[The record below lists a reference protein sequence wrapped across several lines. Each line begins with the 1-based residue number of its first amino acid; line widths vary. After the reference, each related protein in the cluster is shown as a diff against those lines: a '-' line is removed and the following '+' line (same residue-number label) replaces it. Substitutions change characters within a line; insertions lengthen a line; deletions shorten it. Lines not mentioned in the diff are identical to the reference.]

1 MNWKG
6 NMSDTKQTPLE
17 TITRLSHDFGIKDYV
32 KGGGG
37 NTSVKD
43 EQTLWVKPSGTTLL
57 TLTPEKFVAMD
68 RAKLAELNDVEPP
81 AEQHAREAL
90 IKESMAAAVL
100 PSSSGRPSVE
110 APLHNTISARY
121 VVHTHPALVN
131 GLTCGLKGK
140 ALCEKLF
147 PEALWLDYID
157 PGYTL
162 CMEVRE
168 QIKAFAAERGAEP
181 AFIFLKNHGV
191 FVSGETEEEIRSHYG
206 TLFDRLKAFYREA
219 EVSLDLSIA
228 DCPPQSRVD
237 AATEQVRQVLGSDWA
252 AHVCAS
258 GPFAYSVGPVT
269 PDHIVYSKSYPLVGD
284 PTAEAVE
291 SFKAQHG
298 YLPWVIVFDDM
309 ILGLGATE
317 TKAQLALEFAQ
328 DSAIVQQLTKAFGG
342 LDLMTDRA
350 REFIETWEVE
360 AYRSKQ
366 L

>member
-1 MNWKG
+1 
-6 NMSDTKQTPLE
+6 MSDTKQTLLE
-17 TITRLSHDFGIKDYV
+17 TITRLSHEFGVEDYV

-43 EQTLWVKPSGTTLL
+43 EKTLWVKPSGTTLL
-57 TLTPEKFVAMD
+57 TLTPETFVAMD
-68 RAKLAELNDVEPP
+68 RVKLAELNEMEPP
-81 AEQHAREAL
+81 AEQHAGEAL
-90 IKESMAAAVL
+90 IKEAMAAAVL
-100 PSSSGRPSVE
+100 PSSSGRASVE

-131 GLTCGLKGK
+131 GLTCGLMGK

-162 CMEVRE
+162 CRVVRE
-168 QIKAFAAERGAEP
+168 EIKTFAAERGAEP

-191 FVSGETEEEIRSHYG
+191 FVGGESEEEIRSHYG
-206 TLFDRLKAFYREA
+206 TIFGRLKAFYQEA
-219 EVSLDLSIA
+219 GVSTDLSVA
-228 DCPPQSRVD
+228 DYPPQSRVD
-237 AATEQVRQVLGSDWA
+237 AATEQVRQALGSDWA
-252 AHVCAS
+252 AYVSAS
-258 GPFAYSVGPVT
+258 GLFAYSVGPVT
-269 PDHIVYSKSYPLVGD
+269 PDHIVYSKSYPLVGN
-284 PTAEAVE
+284 PTAAAVE

-298 YLPWVIVFDDM
+298 YLPWVIVFEDM

-317 TKAQLALEFAQ
+317 TKAQLALQLAQ
-328 DSAIVQQLTKAFGG
+328 DSAQVQQLAKAFGG
-342 LDLMTDRA
+342 MDLMTDRA

>member
-1 MNWKG
+1 
-6 NMSDTKQTPLE
+6 MSDTKQTPLE

-90 IKESMAAAVL
+90 IKEFMAAAVL

-110 APLHNTISARY
+110 APLHNTISACY
-121 VVHTHPALVN
+121 VVHTHPSLVN

-298 YLPWVIVFDDM
+298 YLPWVIVYDDM

>member
-1 MNWKG
+1 
-6 NMSDTKQTPLE
+6 MSDTTQTQLE
-17 TITRLSHDFGIKDYV
+17 TITRLSHEFGVKDYV

-43 EQTLWVKPSGTTLL
+43 ETTLWVKPSGTTLL
-57 TLTPEKFVAMD
+57 TLNPEKFVVMD
-68 RAKLAELNDVEPP
+68 RAKLSELNDVEPP
-81 AEQHAREAL
+81 EEQHAREEL
-90 IKESMAAAVL
+90 IKEAMAAACL
-100 PSSSGRPSVE
+100 PTSSGRASVE

-131 GLTCGLKGK
+131 GLTCALMGK

-157 PGYTL
+157 PGFTL
-162 CMEVRE
+162 CMVVRDE
-168 QIKAFAAERGAEP
+168 IKAFAAERGSEP
-181 AFIFLKNHGV
+181 NFIFLKNHGV
-191 FVSGETEEEIRSHYG
+191 FVSGETEEEIRTHYA
-206 TLFDRLKAFYREA
+206 TLFDRLKAFYKEA
-219 EVSLDLSIA
+219 EVKTELAVA

-258 GPFAYSVGPVT
+258 GLFAYSVGPVS
-269 PDHIVYSKSYPLVGD
+269 PDHTVYSKSYPLVGE
-284 PTAEAVE
+284 PTAQAVE
-291 SFKAQHG
+291 SFKAEHG
-298 YLPWVIVFDDM
+298 YLPWVIVYDDM

-317 TKAQLALEFAQ
+317 NKAKLAIEFAQ
-328 DSAIVQQLTKAFGG
+328 DSAQVQQLAKAFGG
-342 LDLMTDRA
+342 LELMTDRA
-350 REFIETWEVE
+350 RDFIETWEVE